1 MRVEECH
8 SHGTMHIPMSCN
20 LQEAARQM
28 AAQHV
33 GTLIVT
39 DFGRQDRIVGIV
51 TDRDIVLNA
60 VATGR
65 SSGETMVGEL
75 MTQGVVT
82 VDEAA
87 DVSTAMQVMMTQG
100 VRRLAV
106 LRDGSEIVGVL
117 SLDDVIDALG
127 RDWSMLSAILRSGQ
141 NRERTVSVQT
151 PLHV

>member
-1 MRVEECH
+1 MKVEECH
-8 SHGTMHIPMSCN
+8 SHGTVHIPMSCN
-20 LQEAARQM
+20 LQEVARQM

-33 GTLIVT
+33 GALIVT
-39 DFGRQDRIVGIV
+39 DLGRQNHIVGIV
-51 TDRDIVLNA
+51 TDRDIVLGA

-65 SSGETMVGEL
+65 SPGETMVGEL

-87 DVSTAMQVMMTQG
+87 DVSTAMQTMMSQG

-106 LRDGSEIVGVL
+106 LRGGSEIVGVL

-127 RDWSMLSAILRSGQ
+127 RDWSMLTAILRSEQ
-141 NRERTVSVQT
+141 NRERTGSVQT
-151 PLHV
+151 PLHA

>member
-1 MRVEECH
+1 MKVEECH
-8 SHGTMHIPMSCN
+8 SHGTVHIPMSCN
-20 LQEAARQM
+20 LQEAAKQM
-28 AAQHV
+28 AEQHV

-39 DFGRQDRIVGIV
+39 DFGRQERMVGIV
-51 TDRDIVLNA
+51 TDRDIVLSA
-60 VATGR
+60 VAAGR
-65 SSGETMVGEL
+65 TPRETTVGEL

-87 DVSTAMQVMMTQG
+87 DISTAMQVMMTQG

-106 LRDGSEIVGVL
+106 VRDGSEIVGVL

-127 RDWSMLSAILRSGQ
+127 RDWSMLTAILHCGQ
-141 NRERTVSVQT
+141 NRERTGSVQT